1 MAASDDV
8 TTGATDA
15 TSEADPAGG
24 EAGAAGAV
32 GVAGP
37 AQAAMSRA
45 ARMARRNGRP
55 PGQAPTPWTT
65 EVSWRAAL
73 KHATARADPASQR
86 RAGRQ
91 EIGDPTQSATPHY

>member
-55 PGQAPTPWTT
+55 PGHVAPTPWTT
-65 EVSWRAAL
+65 EISWRAVL
-73 KHATARADPASQR
+73 KHAAARADPASQS

-91 EIGDPTQSATPHY
+91 AIGDPHDECV